1 MPATLGHIGIQVLLS
16 KGLIARND
24 TKWALLGCI
33 IPDIP
38 WIAQRLVH
46 TFFEVP
52 AVPLRTYFIAQS
64 SLAVSL
70 ALCLALS
77 MFSRSPWLV
86 FRILSFGA
94 LAHLLLDALEIKW
107 GNGVVLFAP
116 AVWNTWRAD
125 LFWPE
130 DIWPLLLFGLGA
142 LTAVILVFRNTSD
155 KKDMQVPRK
164 GRFVLML
171 VGLLLYALLPWIAMP
186 SVKANDLHYV
196 RTIDDVPKRAGQP
209 IEIDRNPVVVKNGQV
224 VLETW
229 FGEPILLEN
238 SGLTEPGQV
247 SVKGTFTG
255 SGVIEVNKVRVHDPT
270 TRTYATQIGLL
281 FILLWW
287 IRALY
292 QHIRT

>member
-16 KGLIARND
+16 KGLISRSD

-46 TFFEVP
+46 AFWEVP
-52 AVPLRTYFIAQS
+52 AVPLRIYFIAQS
-64 SLAVSL
+64 SLAISL

-94 LAHLLLDALEIKW
+94 LLHLLLDSLEIKW

-130 DIWPLLLFGLGA
+130 DVWPLLLFGLGA
-142 LTAVILVFRNTSD
+142 LTAVILVFRTTTD
-155 KKDMQVPRK
+155 KKDVQLPKK
-164 GRFVLML
+164 GRLVLML
-171 VGLLLYALLPWIAMP
+171 VGLLLYVLLPWIAMP
-186 SVKANDLHYV
+186 WVKANNLHYV
-196 RTIDDVPKRAGQP
+196 GTIADTQARAGKP
-209 IEIDRNPVVVKNGQV
+209 IEIDRNSVVLENGQV

-229 FGEPILLEN
+229 FGESILLEK
-238 SGLTEPGQV
+238 SGLAEPGQV
-247 SVKGTFTG
+247 SVKGTFTDPR
-255 SGVIEVNKVRVHDPT
+255 VIEVSTVRVHDPT
-270 TRTYATQIGLL
+270 TRVYATQIGLL

-287 IRALY
+287 FRAFYL
-292 QHIRT
+292 HIRT